1 MDSITLGTVA
11 AVPVTLTNK
20 PATPSQRWRVE
31 MAQHFTKHADAMAE
45 AVAAFD
51 LMTPKEQRRMVAQLR
66 LRFSELRPLVGL
78 KANRTSLTQS
88 AAGNIKVAK
97 NVARTITYTGSP
109 ATSGRVTVDTLR
121 GPVEIVANNCPHA
134 GKCARVCVL
143 SGGNARYDG
152 VRDGRR
158 WRDLVAVL
166 DPVGWVVLRRAELI
180 AAADKFGAVLER
192 GDVGTEYGLAD
203 LVPQLYA
210 DTPKGNTVRGYD
222 YGKRPQILRGD
233 GWTADRHHRTVYSWN
248 ESSDA
253 RAVNRFLGRGGNV
266 VMVAA
271 IAKRDDVP
279 AAVLIGSKWWPTI
292 DGDKTDDRFN
302 EAGGRVVIVR
312 AKGKA
317 TEKKHAAHLGGFLQ
331 EIQYR

>member
-1 MDSITLGTVA
+1 VEIITLGTVA
-11 AVPVTLTNK
+11 AVPVAIGSK
-20 PATPSQRWRVE
+20 PAPPPQRWRVE
-31 MAQHFTKHADAMAE
+31 MAQHLAAVRLEMVLAVAELDAMTSTE
-45 AVAAFD
+45 
-51 LMTPKEQRRMVAQLR
+51 RRRHVAQLR
-66 LRFSELRPLVGL
+66 TRFAELRPMVGL
-78 KANRTSLTQS
+78 KATRTSLTKS
-88 AAGNIKVAK
+88 GATNIKVAK
-97 NVARTITYTGSP
+97 NKARTITYTGSP

-121 GPVEIVANNCPHA
+121 GPVEIVPNNCPHA
-134 GKCARVCVL
+134 GKCAAVCVL
-143 SGGNARYDG
+143 SGGMARYDV

-166 DPVGWVVLRRAELI
+166 DPVGWVQLRRAELI

-203 LVPQLYA
+203 LVPQLYS
-210 DTPKGNTVRGYD
+210 DTPNGNTVRGYD

-253 RAVNRFLGRGGNV
+253 RAVNQFLGRGGNV
-266 VMVAA
+266 VMVG
-271 IAKRDDVP
+271 KVHKSEPVP

-292 DGDKTDDRFN
+292 DGDATDDRFN

-317 TEKKHAAHLGGFLQ
+317 THKNLADRLGGFVQ
-331 EIQYR
+331 EFEYR